1 MGNSINEGNKK
12 QITMERVKSP
22 TQKREGKKG
31 KKKREMSK
39 AAKKRER
46 ENGAEKCG
54 AKKRR

>member
-31 KKKREMSK
+31 KKREMSK